1 MKNKEEILNQSYITA
16 KDLKI
21 LIPELGINRCVEY
34 IKMIRNE
41 MKEKGYVVPKSKEYL
56 ALTKLVRK
64 KFGI

>member
-1 MKNKEEILNQSYITA
+1 MKTKEEILNQPYITA

-21 LIPELGINRCVEY
+21 LIPNLGINKCVEY
-34 IKMIRNE
+34 IKMIQEE
-41 MKEKGYVVPKSKEYL
+41 MKEKNYFVPQTKQYL

>member
-1 MKNKEEILNQSYITA
+1 MKTKEEILNQSYITA

-21 LIPELGINRCVEY
+21 LIPNLGVNRCVEY
-34 IKMIRNE
+34 IKMIREE
-41 MKEKGYVVPKSKEYL
+41 MKEKNYFVPQTKEYV